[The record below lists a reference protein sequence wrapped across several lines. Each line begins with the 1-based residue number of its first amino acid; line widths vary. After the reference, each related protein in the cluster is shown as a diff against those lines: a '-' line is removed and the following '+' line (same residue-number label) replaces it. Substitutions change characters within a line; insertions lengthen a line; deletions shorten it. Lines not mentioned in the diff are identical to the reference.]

1 MTNSDSPAGMDV
13 VKVAVVMVEASVE
26 EEEKEASEDFVDEGA
41 RPGFLPVLGTVV
53 PPCQSHGQ
61 WRAWGSLQGG
71 LPWWE

>member
-1 MTNSDSPAGMDV
+1 MKKADTPGVLNGGVGTEV
-13 VKVAVVMVEASVE
+13 VVEAPVE